1 MDQMIELLKIGGLS
15 MAVMFMSMIL
25 KQAGKDSYANM
36 VSLGGTVLILIII
49 ANYIL
54 QLFEVVET
62 MFMF

>member
-1 MDQMIELLKIGGLS
+1 MMELLKIGGLS
-15 MAVMFMSMIL
+15 MAVMFMSIIL

-36 VSLGGTVLILIII
+36 VSIGGITLILLII
-49 ANYIL
+49 ASYIL

>member
-1 MDQMIELLKIGGLS
+1 MDQMVELLKIGGLS

-36 VSLGGTVLILIII
+36 VSIGGVILILIII
-49 ANYIL
+49 ANMIID
-54 QLFEVVET
+54 LFEGVVT

>member
-1 MDQMIELLKIGGLS
+1 MDQMMELLKIGGLS
-15 MAVMFMSMIL
+15 MAVMFMSIIL

-36 VSLGGTVLILIII
+36 VSIGGITLILLII
-49 ANYIL
+49 ASYIL

>member
-1 MDQMIELLKIGGLS
+1 MDQMVELLKIGGLS

-36 VSLGGTVLILIII
+36 VSIGGVILILIII
-49 ANYIL
+49 ANMIID
-54 QLFEVVET
+54 LFEVVET

>member
-15 MAVMFMSMIL
+15 MAVMFMSIIL
-25 KQAGKDSYANM
+25 KQAGKDGYANI
-36 VSLGGTVLILIII
+36 VSIGGVALILIIV
-49 ANYIL
+49 AGYIL

>member
-15 MAVMFMSMIL
+15 MAVMFMSIIL
-25 KQAGKDSYANM
+25 KQAGKDSYANI
-36 VSLGGTVLILIII
+36 VSIGGVALILIIV

>member
-15 MAVMFMSMIL
+15 MAVMFMSIIL
-25 KQAGKDSYANM
+25 KQAGKDGYANI
-36 VSLGGTVLILIII
+36 VSIGGVALILIIV

>member
-1 MDQMIELLKIGGLS
+1 MDQMRELLKIGRLS
-15 MAVMFMSMIL
+15 MAVMLMSMIL

-36 VSLGGTVLILIII
+36 VSLGGTALILIII